1 MKETHK
7 QLVEYLMS
15 VGYSQT
21 QISEFAGCSQA
32 TISRLLSGRHA
43 DTRTA
48 IRNKLDEM
56 KVRYQ
61 SGQVS

>member
-7 QLVEYLMS
+7 QLVEYLIS

-21 QISEFAGCSQA
+21 QISEFVGCSQA
-32 TISRLLSGRHA
+32 TISRLLSGRHV

-56 KVRYQ
+56 KNKYQ
-61 SGQVS
+61 SSQIA